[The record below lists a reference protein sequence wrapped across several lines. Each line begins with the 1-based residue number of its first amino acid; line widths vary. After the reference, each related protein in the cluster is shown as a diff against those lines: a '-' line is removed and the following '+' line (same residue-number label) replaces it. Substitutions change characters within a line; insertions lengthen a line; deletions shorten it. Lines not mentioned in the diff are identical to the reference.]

1 MERISL
7 ITLTLF
13 SLLFFAACDNDDPDD
28 PEVEEEVITTLILT
42 LTPPSGNNPITL
54 SFTDEDG
61 DGGNVP
67 VISTDTLAPNVTY
80 SGVITL
86 LNESISPAENIGD
99 EVSEDA
105 EEHQFFFDTSD
116 GLNAIVSYEDEDA
129 DGNPVGLETTVTTGD
144 ASTGTLTVI
153 LRHEPS
159 KDNDNVSDGDIT
171 NAGGE
176 TDIEVDFPV
185 IID

>member
-13 SLLFFAACDNDDPDD
+13 SLLFFAACNKDDPED

-61 DGGNVP
+61 EDGNAP
-67 VISTDTLAPNVTY
+67 VITTDTLAPNVTY

-86 LNESISPAENIGD
+86 LNESVSPAENIT
-99 EVSEDA
+99 EEINEEA
-105 EEHQFFFDTSD
+105 EKHQFFFDTSED
-116 GLNAIVSYEDEDA
+116 LNVIFAYEDEDA
-129 DGNPVGLETTVTTGD
+129 DGNPIGLETTVTTGD
-144 ASTGTLTVI
+144 ASTGKLTVL

-159 KDNDNVSDGDIT
+159 KDGDNVADGDIT

-176 TDIEVDFPV
+176 TDIQVDFPV